1 MTLIKVSIV
10 VPFKVEENQVYIWM
24 QKRESSDELNGL
36 LEFPGGKIEQE
47 ETPLDAAIRE
57 VREETGVELNI
68 SKLKLNRTFENP
80 LKNKTILL
88 NIFTYECQ
96 DEFKNDWYKVEEM
109 DSYFANIPPANKI
122 FLRDIIKSIS

>member
-1 MTLIKVSIV
+1 MNLIKVSIV

-36 LEFPGGKIEQE
+36 LEFPGGKIEQD
-47 ETPLDAAIRE
+47 ETPIDAAIRE

-68 SKLKLNRTFENP
+68 SKLKLNRTFENA

-88 NIFTYECQ
+88 NIFTYESNN
-96 DEFKNDWYKVEEM
+96 EFTSDWYKVEDM
-109 DSYFANIPPANKI
+109 DSYFNDIPPANKLFI
-122 FLRDIIKSIS
+122 KDVIKSIS